1 MLPELKSI
9 SENGVFSSSSST
21 TSSPIFNPRS
31 QAERNNKQIEN
42 RIADIHE
49 IDLLCDES
57 FSQIMKEEEEEEFIS
72 DVSLREVVISDAFST
87 NGIIFAL
94 NKRKKLHS
102 DEEEEDGN
110 ATKTIYDV
118 NKLRKIH
125 EEEGQKEYNGQNENQ
140 ESKLHEEKSE
150 DGNQENTNGEE
161 DENEETKEEGE
172 GTTEEMDEDQ
182 NERGK
187 I

>member
-21 TSSPIFNPRS
+21 SSSPIFNPRS
-31 QAERNNKQIEN
+31 QANIDNKQLEN

-49 IDLLCDES
+49 INLLCDES
-57 FSQIMKEEEEEEFIS
+57 FSQIMKEEEEEEEPIS
-72 DVSLREVVISDAFST
+72 DVSSREVVISDVFST
-87 NGIIFAL
+87 NCIIFML
-94 NKRKKLHS
+94 NKCKKLHS
-102 DEEEEDGN
+102 DEEEDGN
-110 ATKTIYDV
+110 ATKTIYDA

-125 EEEGQKEYNGQNENQ
+125 EEEGQKEHNGQNGNQ
-140 ESKLHEEKSE
+140 ESKLHEEKRE
-150 DGNQENTNGEE
+150 DGNQENTNREE
-161 DENEETKEEGE
+161 DENEETKEEQE

>member
-31 QAERNNKQIEN
+31 QAERNNKQLEN
-42 RIADIHE
+42 QIADIHE

-72 DVSLREVVISDAFST
+72 DVSSKEVVISDAFST
-87 NGIIFAL
+87 NCIIFAL

-102 DEEEEDGN
+102 DEEEDGN
-110 ATKTIYDV
+110 ATKTIYDA

-125 EEEGQKEYNGQNENQ
+125 EEEGQKEHNGQNENQ
-140 ESKLHEEKSE
+140 ESKLHEEKSD

-161 DENEETKEEGE
+161 DENKGRK
-172 GTTEEMDEDQ
+172 
-182 NERGK
+182 RGNNRGNG
-187 I
+187 